1 MRKISEKK
9 LLKRREII
17 VNYLKEM
24 IPCELSV
31 SDIHDEYYVTI
42 FVYKGGNVIS
52 GKTISLL
59 CGTAKNRLEEIKGY
73 LWEGSDSDDNE

>member
-1 MRKISEKK
+1 MKKISDKK

-17 VNYLKEM
+17 VNYLKEA

-31 SDIHDEYYVTI
+31 SDIHNEYYITI
-42 FVYKGGNVIS
+42 FVYKGGNVLS

-59 CGTAKNRLEEIKGY
+59 CRTSKGRLEEIKGY
-73 LWEGSDSDDNE
+73 LWEGSDSDDNK